1 MISDFVFLTRAL
13 ARVRSPAF
21 LNIDILTLIFR
32 RRGDAA
38 RGGVVVVAVEEEEE
52 EEEEDGRD
60 GEGVCD
66 AGDVPNKTL
75 VAV

>member
-32 RRGDAA
+32 RRGDAE
-38 RGGVVVVAVEEEEE
+38 RGAEEEEEE

>member
-1 MISDFVFLTRAL
+1 
-13 ARVRSPAF
+13 

-32 RRGDAA
+32 RRGDAE
-38 RGGVVVVAVEEEEE
+38 RGAEEEAEEE

>member
-1 MISDFVFLTRAL
+1 
-13 ARVRSPAF
+13 

-32 RRGDAA
+32 RRGDAE
-38 RGGVVVVAVEEEEE
+38 RGAEEEEEE